1 MTTARPAPL
10 VAFDDAELA
19 RAAALGDQ
27 SAFGAIYDRY
37 ADRLH
42 DFCVGMLRDR
52 DAAAD
57 CVQDVFVTAATRL
70 GQLREPDRLRSWL
83 YAIARNEAL
92 ARIRE
97 RRREQPSEQLPETP
111 SGEPDPATIA
121 ARGELAELIG
131 EACGGLSDRDR
142 TVLELSYRRGLDGPE
157 LAAALGV
164 SHSNA
169 NNLVGRLRQNMERSL
184 GALLVCR
191 TAATD
196 PERCPELAAL
206 LVHWDGKFTVL
217 MRKRVARHIEGCAV
231 CEEDRARMV
240 NPVALLGSV
249 PVIVPAP
256 AWLREHTLT
265 QVAGILSQP
274 AAPPATPGGHPG
286 AEQPTAG
293 VGSPPGA
300 GAGLSWWPPRDIDT
314 TDLGDAASV
323 TPEHPGNPPNAGAA
337 PNRPLSPQPGAPS
350 EPEPF
355 VPFVPGPFAPAPP
368 AAPPGDPPATGLDQP
383 PQPGPTPGSAQ
394 VPHDDLNPPTPV
406 VSLPTDSA
414 PGHIGDHIR
423 TALLVALLLLVVG
436 SGALLG
442 PRLLYHVWP
451 ASAPGTP
458 TAPAPSTAA
467 PTATRPTP
475 STAAPAQT
483 PTTTAPA
490 ATTPTSQPPP
500 PATAPSTTAPVSTTA
515 PGRSTTTE
523 QIPPPVPTALPP
535 KTTAPGSQTSK
546 TFAPNVL
553 PANPPT
559 PSAPAAPTTPPTFR
573 YGHRGP
579 SNGGIC
585 PPGTTC

>member
-1 MTTARPAPL
+1 MTTARPAP
-10 VAFDDAELA
+10 VDAFDDAELA

-111 SGEPDPATIA
+111 SGEPDPATLA

-157 LAAALGV
+157 LAEALGV

-169 NNLVGRLRQNMERSL
+169 NNLVGRLRENMERSL

-191 TAATD
+191 HAAAD

-206 LVHWDGKFTVL
+206 LEHWDGKFTVL

-231 CEEDRARMV
+231 CEEDRRRMV

-249 PVIVPAP
+249 PVFVPAP

-265 QVAGILSQP
+265 QVAGILGQP
-274 AAPPATPGGHPG
+274 AAPPAAPGAHPG
-286 AEQPTAG
+286 PGQRTAG

-314 TDLGDAASV
+314 TDLGHAAPV
-323 TPEHPGNPPNAGAA
+323 TPAHPGTAPNAGTA
-337 PNRPLSPQPGAPS
+337 PTATVTSTWRTLRPPHRLTLVPGSPLARPLC
-350 EPEPF
+350 
-355 VPFVPGPFAPAPP
+355 GPHPP
-368 AAPPGDPPATGLDQP
+368 ATPAGDPPATGLTATP
-383 PQPGPTPGSAQ
+383 AVAPTQGSAQ
-394 VPHDDLNPPTPV
+394 VPHGDLAPPTPV
-406 VSLPTDSA
+406 PSLPTDSA
-414 PGHIGDHIR
+414 PGHLGGHLR
-423 TALLVALLLLVVG
+423 RALLVVLLLIGLGGAYLLSPPLIYRVG
-436 SGALLG
+436 
-442 PRLLYHVWP
+442 PT
-451 ASAPGTP
+451 SAPGKPATP
-458 TAPAPSTAA
+458 PATTAPAGFTPRGQTR
-467 PTATRPTP
+467 ATIPPGPTP
-475 STAAPAQT
+475 STAAPRPPAPPRPASRRPPRRRRSQPAPPRRRRRRRPAPSPHPSYRRPPRRRGCPT
-483 PTTTAPA
+483 PTPRPRCRT
-490 ATTPTSQPPP
+490 
-500 PATAPSTTAPVSTTA
+500 PSTAHP
-515 PGRSTTTE
+515 R
-523 QIPPPVPTALPP
+523 
-535 KTTAPGSQTSK
+535 
-546 TFAPNVL
+546 
-553 PANPPT
+553 
-559 PSAPAAPTTPPTFR
+559 
-573 YGHRGP
+573 HRAQLRRAQVRK
-579 SNGGIC
+579 
-585 PPGTTC
+585 